1 MKNIT
6 KRELSKL
13 AALEP
18 DSCIAIRTLA
28 GVKNGTIGFRV
39 NNRLLTVNGRISFRG
54 YKNRIISWDDFN
66 SNPTFWRNID
76 STEAD
81 AELNEEIVKD
91 ALDIF
96 VEVSKNHKI
105 YAITETEFS
114 EVVPQMSEGT
124 YVFFIERTEE

>member
-1 MKNIT
+1 MKIIT

-18 DSCIAIRTLA
+18 DSCVTIRTLA
-28 GVKNGTIGFRV
+28 GVRNGTIGFRV
-39 NNRLLTVNGRISFRG
+39 NNRLLTANGKISFRG

-66 SNPTFWRNID
+66 SNPYFWRKID
-76 STEAD
+76 TTEAD
-81 AELNEEIVKD
+81 AELNEEIVNE
-91 ALDIF
+91 ALEIF
-96 VEVSKNHKI
+96 VEASKNYKI
-105 YAITETEFS
+105 YAITEREFS

>member
-1 MKNIT
+1 MKIIS
-6 KRELSKL
+6 KRELGKL
-13 AALEP
+13 ASLEP
-18 DSCIAIRTLA
+18 NCCVTIRTLA
-28 GVKNGTIGFRV
+28 GVRNGTIGFRV
-39 NNRLLTVNGRISFRG
+39 NNRLVAENNKIIFRG
-54 YKNRIISWDDFN
+54 YVNRITPWDELQTHSGVWN
-66 SNPTFWRNID
+66 LID

-96 VEVSKNHKI
+96 VEASKNYKI